1 VDFADCKCNRPLPA
15 CNPRVALTLQDR
27 VNPTRRRHASYLRS
41 ASKEKPVQ
49 SIERY
54 QNATGM
60 ALSAFALIA
69 AALAV
74 ALLSGCNNASP
85 APAPPPPQVS
95 VVTVHPGPVPV
106 TIELP
111 GRTNPFLVAQ
121 VRARVDGIVLKRE
134 FKEGG
139 DVKAGQR
146 LYQIDP
152 APFIAALNTATAS
165 LQKAEANLAAT
176 TAQAKRF
183 KVLVAA
189 NAVSKQDYD
198 NAVSQQGQAAAD
210 VATGKA
216 AVALAQIN
224 LGYTN
229 VVSPIVG
236 RSGISIVTQGAF
248 VQASAATLMT
258 TVQQIDPIYVDVTQS
273 SVEGLQLRR
282 DIASGQLKLTG
293 PDQAKVTLFLEDGT
307 EYPNPGTLQFTDIT
321 VDQSTGSVT
330 VRAIFPNP
338 RFVLLPGMFVRA
350 RIEEGVKDHAFL
362 VPQVGVTHNPQGQ
375 ATAMV
380 VGPDNKAVART
391 LSLGGTRGADWIVD
405 GGLDDGDRVI
415 VTGLQKVKPGD
426 LVRAVEATP
435 ASLPAAPPTPA
446 AAAGTP
452 SAATT
457 AMPAP
462 AASSA
467 PAANSATPTVVR
479 NVPRTSP
486 VTVVSAK

>member
-1 VDFADCKCNRPLPA
+1 MLPIKRGLA
-15 CNPRVALTLQDR
+15 
-27 VNPTRRRHASYLRS
+27 RREGLFTAFVLL
-41 ASKEKPVQ
+41 AP
-49 SIERY
+49 
-54 QNATGM
+54 
-60 ALSAFALIA
+60 AFAA
-69 AALAV
+69 TMLA
-74 ALLSGCNNASP
+74 GCNSAGP

-95 VVTVHPGPVPV
+95 VVTVHPGAVPI

-139 DVKAGQR
+139 DVKTGQR

-165 LQKAEANLAAT
+165 LQKAEANLAAM
-176 TAQAKRF
+176 TAQTERF

-198 NAVSQQGQAAAD
+198 NAVSTQGQAAAD

-216 AVALAQIN
+216 AVVLAQIN

-236 RSGISIVTQGAF
+236 RSGISMVTQGAF

-282 DIASGQLKLTG
+282 DLASGQLKLTG
-293 PDQAKVTLFLEDGT
+293 PNQAKVTLVLEDGT
-307 EYPNPGTLQFTDIT
+307 DYPMPGSLQFTDIT

-350 RIEEGVKDHAFL
+350 RIEEGVNDHAFL
-362 VPQVGVTHNPQGQ
+362 VPQVGVTHDPKGQ

-380 VGPDNKAVART
+380 VGPDNKAVVRT
-391 LSLGGTRGADWIVD
+391 LSLGGTSGGDWVVE
-405 GGLDDGDRVI
+405 GGLNDGDRII
-415 VTGLQKVKPGD
+415 VTGMQKVKPGTVVQAAEAQPAS
-426 LVRAVEATP
+426 LAAASSVPVAATP
-435 ASLPAAPPTPA
+435 ATASPSGPTPSVPKSSTSAAATPAPSATAAPAAATPSTPTNATSAIAAPPARPA
-446 AAAGTP
+446 NG
-452 SAATT
+452 
-457 AMPAP
+457 AMPTA
-462 AASSA
+462 
-467 PAANSATPTVVR
+467 VR
-479 NVPRTSP
+479 NVPRTSSA
-486 VTVVSAK
+486 VVASEAK